1 MRIRNTGL
9 KQGKIRHGY
18 KHGATRTFFLV
29 WYWYTPVLAISS
41 PVALTSSFSTG
52 MSPVWWPTFTHTK
65 LSFKTDPSCWV
76 KISNMV
82 PVLYSMYYSVASLLS
97 DKRKKKFTTPL
108 QAKEVLCCT
117 APTCYQ
123 RTLYQLYRIYKCI
136 AMINDTVLEYQR
148 KFKLR
153 FRKSYGSFTST
164 TCLSNCTI
172 ISIIKLSIWFL
183 CQWHI
188 VSSITVSACTSNNM
202 TSLN

>member
-97 DKRKKKFTTPL
+97 DKRKKNLLLRCRLRRCSAALLLRVINGHYISFIEYINAL
-108 QAKEVLCCT
+108 QWLM
-117 APTCYQ
+117 
-123 RTLYQLYRIYKCI
+123 TLFLS
-136 AMINDTVLEYQR
+136 INASS
-148 KFKLR
+148 
-153 FRKSYGSFTST
+153 SYGFEKATARSHQR
-164 TCLSNCTI
+164 L
-172 ISIIKLSIWFL
+172 
-183 CQWHI
+183 
-188 VSSITVSACTSNNM
+188 V
-202 TSLN
+202 